1 MTKRKRKTYTQEQKD
16 EAVNLALKDG
26 NVSKVAR
33 NLGLNQATLR
43 LWILKAR
50 EQAPEGGLLDVEK
63 EEVIRLRAENK
74 RLRVERDFLK
84 KTSSYF
90 AKDSQKWK

>member
-1 MTKRKRKTYTQEQKD
+1 MTKRKRNTYTQEQKD
-16 EAVNLALKDG
+16 EAVNLALRDG

-33 NLGLNQATLR
+33 DLGLNQATLR
-43 LWILKAR
+43 LWLKKAR
-50 EQAPEGGLLDVEK
+50 IEKPDDVKEIES
-63 EEVIRLRAENK
+63 EEVIRLRAEVK
-74 RLRVERDFLK
+74 RLREERDFLK